1 MFFFFE
7 NTSKKFK
14 LNLVLVLTLKA
25 LYYKKCISNVDYCF
39 YKLQKY
45 D

>member
-1 MFFFFE
+1 MSFFFFE

-14 LNLVLVLTLKA
+14 LNLVLVLTFKA
-25 LYYKKCISNVDYCF
+25 LHSTTIAFNI
-39 YKLQKY
+39 LQTY